1 MTEDL
6 CVKFSSIP
14 SNCNRSPLIVA
25 VVVIKSL
32 PSSSG
37 RVVDS
42 TLRST
47 FRLLKPLLLS
57 ATYEGTELLRSKTGK
72 QTLNDCDGEYVESG
86 DDREDKVE
94 DGEVNVEGGEVK
106 VEDGEVSVGKEEG
119 VVAPNPPENH
129 SGNVGVPLSLCEVP
143 FLEAAEKTLTFL
155 RPFSE
160 KIHQEYS
167 ESNGGG
173 WGWSP
178 RQAQCISMYEHKHQA
193 DSITTFPCP
202 PGFFLCWTI
211 L

>member
-1 MTEDL
+1 M
-6 CVKFSSIP
+6 
-14 SNCNRSPLIVA
+14 
-25 VVVIKSL
+25 
-32 PSSSG
+32 
-37 RVVDS
+37 
-42 TLRST
+42 
-47 FRLLKPLLLS
+47 
-57 ATYEGTELLRSKTGK
+57 
-72 QTLNDCDGEYVESG
+72 ESG
-86 DDREDKVE
+86 DDKEDKVE

-193 DSITTFPCP
+193 DSINTFPCP
-202 PGFFLCWTI
+202 PRLLSLLDYPLVRRKLSFREILPSTSSARRISKDVMVGMLILMRLSMPNVFVYSFLTEYVRFKSCGVRLRKSI
-211 L
+211 I